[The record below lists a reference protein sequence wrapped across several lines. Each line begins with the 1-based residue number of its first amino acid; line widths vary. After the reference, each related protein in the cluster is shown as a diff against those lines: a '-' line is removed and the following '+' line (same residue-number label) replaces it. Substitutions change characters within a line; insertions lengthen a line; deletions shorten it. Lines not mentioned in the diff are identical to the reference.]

1 MNAASVVIGVDFSP
15 GLSRAGEWIHRYIAP
30 DASITLVHAYEPPP
44 VPAFLR
50 RLLPDDAT
58 AARRK
63 VEELERDL
71 VAWREENGIPDAASV
86 VRAEPA
92 HLLIQRVAREVDA
105 DLIVI
110 GARTESDR
118 PWLRLGSTAERL
130 LRAAETSV
138 LIMHGRPQAA
148 PRKILVAVDDV
159 AITPRV
165 LNLAGETANRFDAS
179 IHAVHVLSNAAY
191 SHVLSIEAA
200 TSRTSSEAQMKV
212 AMDMASESLR
222 WLRELWHNT
231 GRRDRL
237 EVEIPHGVPA
247 TEILAAAERIG
258 AELIVIGRY
267 GIGRVV
273 PAVLGS
279 VVGSI
284 AHGATC
290 PVLVVAEDERH
301 TEGRHRV
308 QEDSRSTRP
317 LIAF

>member
-1 MNAASVVIGVDFSP
+1 MTATSVVIGVDFSP
-15 GLSRAGEWIHRYIAP
+15 ALSRAGEWIRRYIAP
-30 DASITLVHAYEPPP
+30 NASITLVHAYEPSP

-50 RLLPDDAT
+50 HLLPGDAT
-58 AARRK
+58 TARRH
-63 VEELERDL
+63 VAQLERDL
-71 VAWREENGIPDAASV
+71 VAWREENGIPDAACV

-92 HLLIQRVAREVDA
+92 HLLIQRVARDVDA
-105 DLIVI
+105 DLMVI

-130 LRAAETSV
+130 LRAADASV
-138 LIMHGRPQAA
+138 LVIHGRPQTP

-159 AITPRV
+159 AITPAV
-165 LNLAGETANRFDAS
+165 LSVAGEIANRFDAS

-200 TSRTSSEAQMKV
+200 TSRTPAEAQVKV
-212 AMDMASESLR
+212 GMDMASESLR
-222 WLRELWHNT
+222 WLRELWHDT
-231 GRRDRL
+231 QRRDGL

-247 TEILAAAERIG
+247 TEILAAAARVG

-267 GIGRVV
+267 GVGRVV

-290 PVLVVAEDERH
+290 PVLVVADERRAAEPLAQSH
-301 TEGRHRV
+301 AK
-308 QEDSRSTRP
+308 SRLRQRATR
-317 LIAF
+317 